1 MFKSPFTVTK
11 AYLTTQVQFLTCIN
25 AIINIFL
32 TGNKLSYDNFRTVTG
47 YDKKNRAKR
56 AVLCLVKQ

>member
-32 TGNKLSYDNFRTVTG
+32 TGNKLSYENFRTVTG
-47 YDKKNRAKR
+47 YDKKVTEPNGQFC
-56 AVLCLVKQ
+56 V